1 MACPTGG
8 VGCFGSGLLMG
19 ILPVTFCG
27 IMVLHSVKVNCEAKG
42 ELMSCQLYV
51 RDDPSKW

>member
-27 IMVLHSVKVNCEAKG
+27 IMVLYSVKVNCEAKG